1 MVKIFA
7 VKILKTCGFS
17 CSVLFYFFPSSLF
30 GWMGGQMIEWKDSRE
45 PTSLSGCFFKAVQ
58 VMLNVL
64 GCRLTYYVARDK
76 LRPMREHSSVLLYV
90 HGNHEA
96 R

>member
-1 MVKIFA
+1 MWQFLTNSFVYQSDKKCDFMVKIFA
-7 VKILKTCGFS
+7 VKILKTCGFA

-30 GWMGGQMIEWKDSRE
+30 GWMGGPAMIEWKDSRE
-45 PTSLSGCFFKAVQ
+45 PTSLRG
-58 VMLNVL
+58 
-64 GCRLTYYVARDK
+64 
-76 LRPMREHSSVLLYV
+76 SVLLYV